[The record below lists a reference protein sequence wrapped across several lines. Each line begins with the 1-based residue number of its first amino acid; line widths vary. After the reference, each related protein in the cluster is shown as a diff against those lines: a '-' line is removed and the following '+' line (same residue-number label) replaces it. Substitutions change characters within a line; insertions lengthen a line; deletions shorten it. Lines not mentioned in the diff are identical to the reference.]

1 MIDDLYINYGVDTD
15 EVELE
20 KILNAI
26 QEFDPAG
33 IGARSL
39 QECLLLQIRR
49 KPDSPLKKIEQEII
63 ENNMDDFTR
72 KNKERIMQRL
82 GISEEIYAQALAELV
97 KLNPRPGSALGEA
110 IGKNFQQI
118 IPDFIVEKD
127 EEGNVQV
134 SLNNWDVP
142 VLRLSNDYKVLLE
155 EYTKNKENQSREN
168 KVAFSYYKQKVD
180 AAQGFINAVK
190 QRQHTLM
197 VTMEAIVKLQ
207 MAFFEEGD
215 EAQLKPMIL
224 RDVAEITKLDISTI
238 SRVSNSKYVQT
249 DFGIFPLRFFF
260 STGYKSSE
268 SGEQMSARE
277 IRRILQELVDHEDK
291 QQPLTDDQLV
301 DVLKEKGY
309 PIARRTV
316 AKYRKT
322 LNIPVARLRRI

>member
-1 MIDDLYINYGVDTD
+1 
-15 EVELE
+15 
-20 KILNAI
+20 
-26 QEFDPAG
+26 
-33 IGARSL
+33 
-39 QECLLLQIRR
+39 
-49 KPDSPLKKIEQEII
+49 
-63 ENNMDDFTR
+63 
-72 KNKERIMQRL
+72 
-82 GISEEIYAQALAELV
+82 
-97 KLNPRPGSALGEA
+97 
-110 IGKNFQQI
+110 
-118 IPDFIVEKD
+118 
-127 EEGNVQV
+127 V

-142 VLRLSNDYKVLLE
+142 ALRLSNDYKVLLE

>member
-1 MIDDLYINYGVDTD
+1 
-15 EVELE
+15 
-20 KILNAI
+20 
-26 QEFDPAG
+26 
-33 IGARSL
+33 
-39 QECLLLQIRR
+39 
-49 KPDSPLKKIEQEII
+49 
-63 ENNMDDFTR
+63 
-72 KNKERIMQRL
+72 
-82 GISEEIYAQALAELV
+82 
-97 KLNPRPGSALGEA
+97 
-110 IGKNFQQI
+110 
-118 IPDFIVEKD
+118 
-127 EEGNVQV
+127 
-134 SLNNWDVP
+134 
-142 VLRLSNDYKVLLE
+142 
-155 EYTKNKENQSREN
+155 
-168 KVAFSYYKQKVD
+168 
-180 AAQGFINAVK
+180 
-190 QRQHTLM
+190 M